1 LLGNIL
7 NVTVFVL
14 KGWVGVFIMM
24 WVRWTLPRLRIDQVM
39 MTCLKYLTPISCFLL
54 LAVTIWQLTL
64 DRVSMVAVAWRY
76 GSAIVLALA
85 VIAWIIQLWRTP
97 SEAPPGVTGWARRP
111 PKMPGELV
119 GVR

>member
-1 LLGNIL
+1 
-7 NVTVFVL
+7 
-14 KGWVGVFIMM
+14 M

-39 MTCLKYLTPISCFLL
+39 MTCLKYLTPIGCFLL

-64 DRVSMVAVAWRY
+64 DRQPVVSLGWRY
-76 GSAIVLALA
+76 GSAGALA
-85 VIAWIIQLWRTP
+85 VALVVWLVKLWRTP
-97 SEAPPGVTGWARRP
+97 SEAPPGVTGWARNP